1 MKRPFAVIGFS
12 MLLSSLLIINLS
24 FKMAVAL
31 ILGATA
37 IFCFFVSFKNL
48 RTQKIVLFSLVAV
61 VIYTLSF
68 ISAQIG
74 YYDAKENLQNTKEI
88 TGAVYQTPTMSD
100 YAFTY
105 IVKCD
110 DENYKIRY
118 VTKDDKFLSEGDR
131 VRIDFNASEENFNED
146 FFEYSLSTKV
156 YFTVFENE
164 ETTIKPLNTKDGYY
178 NNIGKIKNYF
188 SSVVDEYLPSE
199 AGAMAKAMT
208 IGDRSQLNDRTVDY
222 FNYSGTSH
230 LLVIS
235 GLHVTMWSLG
245 ILKFLERFIKSK
257 KLLVALSLFTLLG
270 YSAITGFGVSVIR
283 ASLLVGMVIISKLFD
298 RDVDSLNSIGLALV
312 IILVSN
318 PFAVYSLALWLTVLS
333 TVGILVFSK
342 PLNQFIRKFC
352 EKKHIPTNGL
362 ISFIVDSVSISLSTT
377 ICTLPVFIVKL
388 KLLPIGSIFANIF
401 MVDVAMLLMVLTVM
415 GVVLHSL
422 SISFFARPI
431 FMIVGVLSDFLTTV
445 AQKIGMASW
454 TTVSVSHKYFEY
466 FLIVLVVGVILAVFL
481 KKHNKNIVKHIA
493 IVLSV
498 IFVLLTCYT
507 TGYDYNNPCVEIV
520 FTDDKPVI
528 IVKSRDTSLLIGTH
542 KKQYLADIKV
552 MLNNHN
558 EKSLDGIVVTDND
571 DDIISHLLATY
582 DSFDV
587 TESYFC
593 NNAPEVFESH
603 SKGLVGEINLNEK
616 VMIDLHNPEKKIGIS
631 TKSKRMIFIECED
644 EENIFEFAEKYD
656 IIILYGKKS
665 LKCLEIVKQSN
676 PESEII
682 VSDMNKKMTIYIE

>member
-12 MLLSSLLIINLS
+12 MLVGSLLIINLS
-24 FKMAVAL
+24 FKMTIAL
-31 ILGATA
+31 ILGA
-37 IFCFFVSFKNL
+37 IVIFFVFLLFKRL
-48 RTQKIVLFSLVAV
+48 RKYGVIIFSLVAIV
-61 VIYTLSF
+61 LYTVSF
-68 ISAQIG
+68 QFAQFH
-74 YYDAKENLQNTKEI
+74 YYDAKENLQNTKEF
-88 TGAVYQTPTMSD
+88 TGVVCQTPTMSD

-110 DENYKIRY
+110 ENYKIRY
-118 VTKDDKFLSEGDR
+118 VTKDDKFLLEGDR
-131 VRIDFNASEENFNED
+131 VKINFNTSEENFND
-146 FFEYSLSTKV
+146 YFFECSLSSKV

-164 ETTIKPLNTKDGYY
+164 ETTIKPLNIKDGYY
-178 NNIGKIKNYF
+178 SNIGKIKNYF
-188 SSVVDEYLPSE
+188 SSVVDDYLPSE

-235 GLHVTMWSLG
+235 GLHITMWSLG
-245 ILKFLERFIKSK
+245 ILKILERFIKSK
-257 KLLVALSLFTLLG
+257 KLLVVLSLLTLLG

-298 RDVDSLNSIGLALV
+298 RDADSLNSIGLALV

-318 PFAVYSLALWLTVLS
+318 PFAVYSVALWLTVLS
-333 TVGILVFSK
+333 TVGILVLSR
-342 PLNQFIRKFC
+342 PLNQFLQKFC

-362 ISFIVDSVSISLSTT
+362 ISFIIDSVSISLSTT

-388 KLLPIGSIFANIF
+388 KLLPIGSIFANVI
-401 MVDVAMLLMVLTVM
+401 MVDIAMLLMVLTVT
-415 GVVLHSL
+415 GAVLHLL

-431 FMIVGVLSDFLTTV
+431 FIIVGVLSDFLTTV

-454 TTVSVSHKYFEY
+454 STISVSHKYFEY
-466 FLIVLVVGVILAVFL
+466 FLVALVVGVILGVFL
-481 KKHNKNIVKHIA
+481 KKYNKNIVKHIA
-493 IVLSV
+493 VVLSV
-498 IFVLLTCYT
+498 TFVLLTCYT
-507 TGYDYNNPCVEIV
+507 SSYDYNNPCVKIV

-528 IVKSRDTSLLIGTH
+528 IVKSEDKSLLIGTP
-542 KKQYLADIKV
+542 KKQHLADVKV

-558 EKSLDGIVVTDND
+558 EKALDGIVVTDNGD
-571 DDIISHLLATY
+571 EIISQLLAVY
-582 DSFDV
+582 DNFGV
-587 TESYFC
+587 AQTYFC
-593 NNAPEVFESH
+593 ENAPEIFKSH
-603 SKGLVGEINLNEK
+603 SYGFVDKITLNGK
-616 VMIDLHNPEKKIGIS
+616 VMIDLYNPEKKIGIS
-631 TKSKRMIFIECED
+631 TKSKRMVFIECED
-644 EENIFEFAEKYD
+644 EEKIFEFAEKYD

-682 VSDMNKKMTIYIE
+682 VSDVNKQMTIYIE